1 MCFPTRFD
9 FSSTTPTHTRTTSG
23 VALLNPDEQY
33 MGRAVEAAWQA
44 RHRSTPNPW
53 VGAVLVQTDGTVVS
67 GATESYGGAHAEI
80 VALNEAAQTEGAT
93 IYTTLEPCNHTGRTG
108 PCSEALIRAGVSRV
122 VAAIC
127 DPDPL
132 VAGSGL
138 ERLQNA
144 GMDVTVGVC
153 AEEVTQQL
161 RPYLHHRRTG
171 RPWVVLKLAA
181 TLDGRTAAA
190 DGTSQWITG
199 SEARVD
205 AHRLRAISDAIVVGA
220 GTVSADDPSLTVRHW
235 PGDVDQAIDPAEIT
249 DPRRVVLGS
258 VSSTAKVNPCL
269 EWNGGLEELL
279 AHLGDTGVVQLMV
292 EGGPTVAHSFH
303 SAGLVDQYVVYLA
316 AAVMGGDDG
325 APLFRGP
332 GVSTIGDLWRAEIE
346 EVRRLGDDLRI
357 DLVKFA
363 S

>member
-1 MCFPTRFD
+1 
-9 FSSTTPTHTRTTSG
+9 
-23 VALLNPDEQY
+23 
-33 MGRAVEAAWQA
+33 MGLAIEAAWQA

-53 VGAVLVQTDGTVVS
+53 VGAVLVQADGAVFS
-67 GATESYGGAHAEI
+67 GATQSYGGAHAET
-80 VALNEAAQTEGAT
+80 VALNEAAQTEGST

-108 PCSEALIRAGVSRV
+108 PCTEALIRAGVSRV
-122 VAAIC
+122 VAAVR

-132 VAGSGL
+132 VADSGL
-138 ERLQNA
+138 ERLRHA
-144 GMDVTVGVC
+144 GLDVTVGVC
-153 AEEVTQQL
+153 AEEVNKQL

-199 SEARVD
+199 SEARID
-205 AHRLRAISDAIVVGA
+205 AHRLRAFSDAVVVGA

-235 PGDVDQAIDPAEIT
+235 PGDADPAVDPAEVT

-258 VSSTAKVNPCL
+258 ASSTAKVNPCL
-269 EWNGGLEELL
+269 EWDAGLEELL
-279 AHLGDTGVVQLMV
+279 AHLGAAGVVQLMV
-292 EGGPTVAHSFH
+292 EGGATVAHSFH
-303 SAGLVDQYVVYLA
+303 SAGLVDEYVVYLA

-325 APLFRGP
+325 APLLRGP
-332 GVSTIGDLWRAEIE
+332 GAATIGDLWRARIE

-357 DLVKFA
+357 DMVKTA